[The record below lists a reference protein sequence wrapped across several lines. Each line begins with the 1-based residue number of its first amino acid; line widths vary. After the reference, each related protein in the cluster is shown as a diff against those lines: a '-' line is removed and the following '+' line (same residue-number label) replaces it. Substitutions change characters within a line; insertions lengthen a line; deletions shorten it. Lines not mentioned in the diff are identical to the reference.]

1 MRTLDLS
8 PRGSLRKSSRSTH
21 SSQSKLGRFQ
31 RLNVEQLEARR
42 MLAITVSAFDAIT
55 GELSIVVDSADDLTI
70 ASVGGNVQING
81 ANPLLP
87 GGPIAANSVVS
98 LSVVGLGLFDNTLDL
113 SGVTDA
119 AFSALDDIDIDLGL
133 GNDQVVLG
141 GTITLNGPVDY
152 NAPVLLTADTVINAG
167 ANDVTFSSTVDGPF
181 SLTVNT
187 TGDTEFDGVVGGL
200 APLTGLITNAGGTT
214 TIGGD
219 LVTVT
224 LGGINIGDALVLT
237 DDLVLTSGGDITL
250 GGTVDTAVGLAVG
263 DGDLTLNA
271 LGATVIVGNVGSNPL
286 PGVTDPLLGSGIG
299 ASLVINS
306 AGPTTVQGTIDAA
319 GALVQ
324 VNAAGLLELQGDVDI
339 GVGDGTPTTLL
350 GNVILDGITLAVD
363 GNVTIGNALTDS
375 LSTTGA
381 TVVIDTRGSTLPGL
395 GLIDLGGT
403 ITIGTPI
410 IVIQIGAPVDV
421 TGSNAD
427 DNFVLN
433 YMTPTDYTITL
444 NGTTTAYTVAANPEV
459 DYDAGLGNDTSTVI
473 GSTLAETNA
482 MSPLTVHF
490 NANNNSYLA
499 DIANSETNYVF
510 GGAND
515 VSNFVDSAGD
525 DNFYGVPTYAVIT
538 NAASNPNAYL
548 NEAIGFPV
556 VNIDATTGLDFAYHY
571 DSAGNET
578 YNATATAS
586 NLVSA
591 NYQLNSTDFD
601 ASFAV
606 FYGGGND
613 TANFTGNPT
622 TDNYVFGD
630 ASDTA
635 NFFDT
640 AGDDTFYGVTNF
652 SYSVMANA
660 SYFNEVVN
668 VGTVNATASQGG
680 NDIAYIYDTSG
691 NDTYNAGA
699 TNNSIVG
706 AVSNTATGFDMAFGV
721 LIYGGVDTA
730 NISANPAT
738 INYVFGVGGNDTANF
753 FDSTGDDTFYGQLD
767 YSIMV
772 GANYFSEAT
781 GMATVV
787 ANASSGTDAALLYD
801 SPGNDSL
808 TASGSSA
815 TVTRPTS
822 SVRANNFDKVTAFGS
837 TGNDTSSIEA
847 TDFTLETVGN
857 WN

>member
-630 ASDTA
+630 ATDTA